1 MVNLTL
7 HQHKLFLIVAEA
19 TKKDQKRKIQNHSF
33 LPNQKILKSIENSW
47 RKPRSKTTKG
57 YKKTMDSNR
66 IGFVPKTNEILN
78 TNPYRKSWKDLN
90 ISIGHNFWNSYSISK
105 IFGSGEWEKFTASNA
120 YFSNFIGATLKNPFQ
135 SLDRGSN

>member
-19 TKKDQKRKIQNHSF
+19 TKKDQKRKIQNLSF
-33 LPNQKILKSIENSW
+33 LPNQKILKSIENSL

-57 YKKTMDSNR
+57 YKKIMDSNG

-78 TNPYRKSWKDLN
+78 TNLLFLQREILDKSQ
-90 ISIGHNFWNSYSISK
+90 
-105 IFGSGEWEKFTASNA
+105 
-120 YFSNFIGATLKNPFQ
+120 YFNRP
-135 SLDRGSN
+135 